1 VTPHQILVE
10 LFSAYHLQIAAL
22 KILRKMGQKTVY
34 YFELHGSQALAMW
47 EDLRDVVDQ
56 SGYWPVLLGSGP
68 ELDYLHESFR
78 LHAEPEP
85 IYGEGFVMRSASSIE
100 SLARLT
106 ATAGLAWLEQE
117 REFRLN
123 DGGPLLH
130 GDWPGDV
137 TPLNRISSIY
147 DYRTDKPYSELYMA
161 LVPSPE
167 SWLVPAYLSFGGWNE
182 CPPADIHASLFK
194 YWYDI
199 YGAEVIALTHDT
211 VEMRVRMPPTS
222 RETALKLAEEQFV
235 YCSEMDSGGTVE
247 DLAAQLLNASVWSF
261 WWD

>member
-34 YFELHGSQALAMW
+34 YFELHGSQALDIW
-47 EDLRDVVDQ
+47 EGLRNVVAL
-56 SGYWPVLLGSGP
+56 SGYWPVLLGSGI
-68 ELDYLHESFR
+68 ELNYLHESFR
-78 LHAEPEP
+78 LHTEPEP
-85 IYGEGFVMRSASSIE
+85 IYGEGFVMRSSSSIE
-100 SLARLT
+100 SLAHLS

-123 DGGPLLH
+123 DGDLLPH

-137 TPLNRISSIY
+137 TPLNRISSID
-147 DYRTDKPYSELYMA
+147 DYRTNKPYSELYMA
-161 LVPSPE
+161 LVPSAD
-167 SWLVPAYLSFGGWNE
+167 SWLVPAYLSFGGWNS
-182 CPPADIHASLFK
+182 CPPPDVHASLFK
-194 YWYDI
+194 YWHDT
-199 YGAEVIALTHDT
+199 YGAEIVALTHNV
-211 VEMRVRMPPTS
+211 VELRVSMPPTS
-222 RETALKLAEEQFV
+222 REAALKLAEEQFV
-235 YCSEMDSGGTVE
+235 YCTDMDSGGTVE